1 MMRDLFFIA
10 FLGACGFLGLKR
22 PYIFVMLFCY
32 VDIVSPQ
39 RVGYSLLAS
48 LPLSLIMFALA
59 IGTWLFFDNKKGTRI
74 DILQGVL
81 GLLLF
86 YCAMTTIYAD
96 FPEAALE
103 KWAWVWKALL
113 WAMFLPLTLRTK
125 LRIETLVLVLVL
137 SAGTLAISGGMK
149 TAFGGGGYGTLRILV
164 QDNSGLFEGSIFST
178 VAIAIIPLIL
188 WLARY
193 GTIFKPSPY
202 VWTFAICL
210 IGACL
215 LIPIGTQARTGLVC
229 AGLLVLLGLRDSK
242 RRMTYIGI
250 IAAMGVLALPLL
262 PAAFSSRM
270 GTISNYQSDESAST
284 RIAVWSWTWN
294 YALDHPMGGGFMMFL
309 QNELQ
314 VDRVETEVSGDQ
326 VTQTVHPYTD
336 RARAF
341 HNSYFEML
349 GEQGFPGLILWL
361 LLQITCL
368 VRMEVVRRK
377 YKLPKQ
383 EDLWVHPLASAL
395 QAGHIVYLTGAMFT
409 GIAFQPF
416 IYMLIALQ
424 IGLHTYLKRRE
435 QEARWQPIAAD
446 STTIR
451 RTDNPSFAQ
460 TPKPRAE
467 AGNSGGWGTR

>member
-1 MMRDLFFIA
+1 MMRDLFFVA

-39 RVGYSLLAS
+39 RVGYAVLATI
-48 LPLSLIMFALA
+48 PLSLIMFALA
-59 IGTWLFFDNKKGTRI
+59 VGSWLFFDNKKGTRI
-74 DILQGVL
+74 DVLQGVL
-81 GLLLF
+81 GVLLF
-86 YCAMTTIYAD
+86 YCAITTIYAD
-96 FPEAALE
+96 FPEPALE
-103 KWAWVWKALL
+103 KWAWVWKALV
-113 WAMFLPLTLRTK
+113 WAIFLPLTLRTK

-193 GTIFKPSPY
+193 GTIFKPSPF
-202 VWTFAICL
+202 VWIFAICL
-210 IGACL
+210 TGACL

-229 AGLLVLLGLRDSK
+229 AALLVVLGLRDAK
-242 RRMTYIGI
+242 RRMAYIGI
-250 IAAMGVLALPLL
+250 IAAMGVVALPFL

-270 GTISNYQSDESAST
+270 STISGYQADESAST
-284 RIAVWSWTWN
+284 RIAIWGWTWN
-294 YALDHPMGGGFMMFL
+294 HALDHPLGGGFMMFL
-309 QNELQ
+309 QNEIQ
-314 VDRVETEVSGDQ
+314 ADRIETQVSGEQ

-349 GEQGFPGLILWL
+349 GEQGFPGLFLWL
-361 LLQITCL
+361 VLQITCL
-368 VRMEVVRRK
+368 VRMERIRRK
-377 YKLPKQ
+377 YKIPQQ
-383 EDLWVHPLASAL
+383 EDLWIRPLATAL
-395 QAGHIVYLTGAMFT
+395 QAGHLVYLTGAMFT

-435 QEARWQPIAAD
+435 QEARWQPIAA
-446 STTIR
+446 SGTMTR
-451 RTDNPSFAQ
+451 RTDAPAFGQEPRPQ
-460 TPKPRAE
+460 TAPE
-467 AGNSGGWGTR
+467 NSGGWRAR